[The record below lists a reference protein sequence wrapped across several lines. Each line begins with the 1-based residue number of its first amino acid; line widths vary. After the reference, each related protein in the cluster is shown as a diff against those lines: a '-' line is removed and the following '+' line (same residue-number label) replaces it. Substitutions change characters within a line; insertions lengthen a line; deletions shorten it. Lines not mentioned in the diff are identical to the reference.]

1 MVRVTVTMRY
11 LNSETINKAV
21 WNSKIYIIYRI
32 HENVERQLRLS
43 GNTGKTETLP
53 KHEDI
58 TLNSMT

>member
-1 MVRVTVTMRY
+1 MRC
-11 LNSETINKAV
+11 LNSKTINKAV